1 MSFNAQ
7 EAICKAF
14 GFKKMLDTK
23 LFVYKTK
30 YATIRKQDLSAKVI
44 EKLAQNNGKEL
55 ELEMPVEVRYEC
67 VLYYPS
73 KLKEPINENRHFHFS
88 SKDEAVFAIDNVMS
102 NVNKL
107 EVEAEQI
114 AEILDNQN
122 KDEFTI
128 VVSFENKPLFS
139 TKETK
144 TLQIATDNTQTPC
157 AMCGKIHDKGYI
169 AKDAESLLQAVIPD
183 TYNECYALRAENF
196 VCEHCM
202 FSLKAYASPSKTL
215 YGKKIVNVLIH
226 DGKADAKSFSSD
238 EENELYDLMKKPPEP
253 PFVILINSRG
263 TVLENL
269 VFAAKPT
276 ISKGLFAVNYGINTL
291 EVSPSEVFA
300 AIEEAAIISAR
311 YGIEITSDS
320 IWNRADDVSIG
331 MKYKGKKGVINAA
344 DFIGD
349 MGLFLNKYN
358 RDCRIVSKMILAA
371 YLKKHERP
379 STKRDN
385 ALDAKNVAG
394 NTPASSLFDF

>member
-7 EAICKAF
+7 KAICEAF

-44 EKLAQNNGKEL
+44 EKLVQNNGKEL
-55 ELEMPVEVRYEC
+55 EIPVEIRYEC

-73 KLKEPINENRHFHFS
+73 KLKEPVNEDRHFHFS
-88 SKDEAVFAIDNVMS
+88 SKDEAVFAIDNVTL

-114 AEILDNQN
+114 SEILDNQN

-128 VVSFENKPLFS
+128 LISFENKPLFS
-139 TKETK
+139 KQETK
-144 TLQIATDNTQTPC
+144 TLRTVEDNTQTPC
-157 AMCGKIHDKGYI
+157 AMCGKVHDKGYV
-169 AKDAESLLQAVIPD
+169 AKDAESLMQTVIPD

-215 YGKKIVNVLIH
+215 YGKKIVNALIH
-226 DGKADAKSFSSD
+226 DGEAIVMSFSSD
-238 EENELYDLMKKPPEP
+238 EYNELYDLMENPPEP

-276 ISKGLFAVNYGINTL
+276 ISKGLFAVNYGIDTL
-291 EVSPSEVFA
+291 EVAPSEVFA
-300 AIEEAAIISAR
+300 AIEEASIISAR

-331 MKYKGKKGVINAA
+331 MKYKGKKGIIDVAA
-344 DFIGD
+344 FIGD

-379 STKRDN
+379 SEKNGN
-385 ALDAKNVAG
+385 ALDTKNVAG
-394 NTPASSLFDF
+394 NTSVSSLFDF